1 MRFSITKADNGE
13 VYFEIQAAGNFET
26 LAMSE
31 TYRDKRDAIAAI
43 EEIRRDAGGADIVDN
58 T

>member
-1 MRFSITKADNGE
+1 MRFSISNADNGQ

-26 LAMSE
+26 LATSE
-31 TYRDKRDAIAAI
+31 TYRSKRDALAAI
-43 EEIRRDAGGADIVDN
+43 DEIQRGAGGADVVDN